1 MLTESVERPI
11 TESPTGRQPVTTF
24 TVITNLRT
32 FSIEAAGIGDAID
45 QVLNHGHMAH
55 SAGEYLREIKA

>member
-1 MLTESVERPI
+1 MF
-11 TESPTGRQPVTTF
+11 GTF

-45 QVLNHGHMAH
+45 QVLNHNLLTGV
-55 SAGEYLREIKA
+55 GEYLREIKA